1 MSTIP
6 SMTLPPGT
14 APQSPTQGPLS
25 PEHYAQFEAAQRRG
39 KRLRKVA
46 RFATISGWISGLCT
60 GLALL
65 IAAVSSLV
73 EGRLDLVGFAVSA
86 ALIVVMINE
95 FRGAAK
101 IRRVDLSGP

>member
-39 KRLRKVA
+39 KTLKKLA
-46 RFATISGWISGLCT
+46 RFAILSGWFSAFCT
-60 GLALL
+60 GVAVL
-65 IAAVSSLV
+65 IAAGSTLL
-73 EGRLDLVGFAVSA
+73 GGGLDLVGFAVSA
-86 ALIVVMINE
+86 ALLVVTVNE
-95 FRGAAK
+95 FRGAG
-101 IRRVDLSGP
+101 RV